1 MATIVNSAAA
11 GALAAGITAG
21 SAKAALLGGF
31 TGGLFGAAGLAGAG
45 AGISEAA
52 AARST
57 ERYLAHALAGC
68 ISAVAGGGKCGQGA
82 VGAVFGKFTT
92 NAISGVGGG
101 GIGGVIAR
109 GVATSV
115 AGGVGSVIAGG
126 KFANG
131 AETAAYGY
139 LFNQLMSAERARAE
153 AEARNRAV
161 MGGACVAGFENHCA
175 GLTVG
180 INNGTAED
188 LGTGLKA
195 VGTGA
200 TAAGFVTGNVPLMT
214 AGGVLGVAGSGLKFY
229 ASPNGSSF
237 LELSVDA
244 ITELIPAK
252 RFGAGVG
259 LTINAAQALPLPPTT
274 RPLPQLSDLAVP

>member
-1 MATIVNSAAA
+1 MQPSNQGDRHHRRRGRRRA
-11 GALAAGITAG
+11 GAL
-21 SAKAALLGGF
+21 GGEV
-31 TGGLFGAAGLAGAG
+31 GLADSPA
-45 AGISEAA
+45 
-52 AARST
+52 
-57 ERYLAHALAGC
+57 RYLAHALAGC

-82 VGAVFGKFTT
+82 VSAVFGKFTT
-92 NAISGVGGG
+92 NTISGVGGG
-101 GIGGVIAR
+101 GGIGDVIAR

-259 LTINAAQALPLPPTT
+259 LTINAAQALPLPLPPTT